1 MSQEIGTMASFL
13 WVVLATTLLGT
24 AEEPQDPDESRAR
37 AEAQVKADLARRKDA
52 APEAV
57 RVVEISERI
66 WPDERLGC
74 LGRRATLDPVPVP
87 GYRIVLAL
95 GERRYVYHAD
105 RGGRFVPCDRPA
117 KPINPIR

>member
-1 MSQEIGTMASFL
+1 MKPSFL
-13 WVVLATTLLGT
+13 WAVLGAAWL
-24 AEEPQDPDESRAR
+24 AAAAEPQEQDKSRAR

-57 RVVEISERI
+57 SVVEVAERT

-74 LGRRATLDPVPVP
+74 LGRQGVLDPVPVP

-95 GERRYVYHAD
+95 GDKRYVYHAD
-105 RGGRFVPCDRPA
+105 REGRFVPCDRPP
-117 KPINPIR
+117 KPIDPIR

>member
-1 MSQEIGTMASFL
+1 MKSSFL
-13 WVVLATTLLGT
+13 WVVLATAVLGT
-24 AEEPQDPDESRAR
+24 AEEPQDPDRSRAR

-52 APEAV
+52 APDAV
-57 RVVEISERI
+57 SVVEVAERT

-74 LGRRATLDPVPVP
+74 LGHRGTLDPVPVP

-105 RGGRFVPCDRPA
+105 REGRFVPCDRPS

>member
-1 MSQEIGTMASFL
+1 MSQEIRMKAWLL
-13 WVVLATTLLGT
+13 WVVLATAVFGT
-24 AEEPQDPDESRAR
+24 AEKPQDPDTSRAR
-37 AEAQVKADLARRKDA
+37 VEARVKADLALRKDA
-52 APEAV
+52 APDAV
-57 RVVEISERI
+57 RVVEVSERT

-95 GERRYVYHAD
+95 GDRRYVYHAD
-105 RGGRFVPCDRPA
+105 HEGRFVPCDRPP